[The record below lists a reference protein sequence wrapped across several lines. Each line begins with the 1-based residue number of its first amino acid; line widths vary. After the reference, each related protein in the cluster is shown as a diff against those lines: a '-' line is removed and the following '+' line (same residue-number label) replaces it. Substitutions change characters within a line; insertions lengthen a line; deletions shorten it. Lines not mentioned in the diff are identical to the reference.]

1 MQTLKIDNL
10 NEENFA
16 KLVEQWK
23 RRLMLEDEK
32 KEKEQTLSDIK
43 EHKTFID
50 TQYEDKHEW
59 LKEVMEN
66 FEECLFRIEQSKYNF
81 ETIIYIL

>member
-23 RRLMLEDEK
+23 WRLMLEDEK

-50 TQYEDKHEW
+50 T
-59 LKEVMEN
+59 
-66 FEECLFRIEQSKYNF
+66 
-81 ETIIYIL
+81 